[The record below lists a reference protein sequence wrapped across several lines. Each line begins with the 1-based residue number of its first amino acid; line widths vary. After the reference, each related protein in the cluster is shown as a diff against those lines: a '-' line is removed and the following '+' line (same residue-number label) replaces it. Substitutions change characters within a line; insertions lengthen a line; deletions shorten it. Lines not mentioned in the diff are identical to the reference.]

1 MIKEVLFGTLGGL
14 GIFLYGMK
22 LMSDGLKRISG
33 EKLKRVLS
41 VLTKNRFSAVL
52 VGAGF
57 TALIQSSSAMTVM
70 AVGLVTICLSR
81 YRDRFLDDLYRKTP
95 FGEEL
100 GRGASG
106 IRIDFS
112 WAVGIKRKFRPP
124 ARQRV
129 Y

>member
-22 LMSDGLKRISG
+22 LMSDGL
-33 EKLKRVLS
+33 KLKRVLS

-70 AVGLVTICLSR
+70 AVGLVNSGFMSLTQAIGVVIGANIGTTVTAFSR
-81 YRDRFLDDLYRKTP
+81 YHNMPIPL
-95 FGEEL
+95 
-100 GRGASG
+100 SG
-106 IRIDFS
+106 S
-112 WAVGIKRKFRPP
+112 VS
-124 ARQRV
+124 
-129 Y
+129 